1 MNKQDK
7 KKQSI
12 IKNISKKECRSTIDN
27 CQIFECPRCK
37 EIMTID
43 KYPEKRI
50 IIECPHCHQKASIA
64 PRNKQKNELIYETI
78 GSIESAIDLDL
89 FKKEEQQRQQIH
101 KVFKQ
106 TFLNSLKQPYLRG
119 RLFGLFLVVIGSIFY
134 LSSTS
139 SLITKIGV
147 SFILM
152 GIISFMFIT
161 EEKILPINNSS
172 KKEKKHRIQHIN
184 LLFSEKLTLVLSIF
198 ILFIFLITDTS
209 SLELFFILIY
219 LGLLIIKEL
228 TKDFTPTYLERKLNV
243 FVIGFFIIFIIIIIK
258 RVMAIAGL

>member
-7 KKQSI
+7 KKQPI
-12 IKNISKKECRSTIDN
+12 IKNISKKEYRSTINDY
-27 CQIFECPRCK
+27 QIFECPRCK

-43 KYPEKRI
+43 KYPKKRI
-50 IIECPHCHQKASIA
+50 IIECPHCHEKASIT
-64 PRNKQKNELIYETI
+64 PSNKQKNELVYETI
-78 GSIESAIDLDL
+78 SSIENVIDLNS
-89 FKKEEQQRQQIH
+89 FKKKEQQEQQIH

-119 RLFGLFLVVIGSIFY
+119 RLIGLFLVIIGSIFY
-134 LSSTS
+134 LYPTS

-152 GIISFMFIT
+152 GTISFIFIT
-161 EEKILPINNSS
+161 EEKILLINNSS
-172 KKEKKHRIQHIN
+172 KKEKKHRIQNTN
-184 LLFSEKLTLVLSIF
+184 LLFSEKLTFLLSIL
-198 ILFIFLITDTS
+198 ILFVFLITDTS

-228 TKDFTPTYLERKLNV
+228 TKDFTPTYLERKLNM
-243 FVIGFFIIFIIIIIK
+243 FVIGFFIIFIIIIIS
-258 RVMAIAGL
+258 RVMTIAGL

>member
-1 MNKQDK
+1 LNKQDK
-7 KKQSI
+7 KKQPI
-12 IKNISKKECRSTIDN
+12 IKNIQKKECRSTIN
-27 CQIFECPRCK
+27 GYQTFKCPRCK

-50 IIECPHCHQKASIA
+50 IIECPHCHQKASIV
-64 PRNKQKNELIYETI
+64 PRNKQKNELIYGAI
-78 GSIESAIDLDL
+78 SPIENSIDLNL
-89 FKKEEQQRQQIH
+89 FEKEEQQKR

-106 TFLNSLKQPYLRG
+106 TFLNSLKQPYLRA
-119 RLFGLFLVVIGSIFY
+119 RLFGLILVIIGSVFY
-134 LSSTS
+134 LFPMS

-161 EEKILPINNSS
+161 EEKILLINNSL
-172 KKEKKHRIQHIN
+172 KKEKKHRMQNIN
-184 LLFSEKLTLVLSIF
+184 LLFSEKLVLVLNIL

-219 LGLLIIKEL
+219 LGLIIIKEL
-228 TKDFTPTYLERKLNV
+228 TKDFTPIYLERKLNM

-258 RVMAIAGL
+258 RVMAISGL

>member
-1 MNKQDK
+1 
-7 KKQSI
+7 
-12 IKNISKKECRSTIDN
+12 
-27 CQIFECPRCK
+27 
-37 EIMTID
+37 MTID

-50 IIECPHCHQKASIA
+50 IIECPHCHQKASIV
-64 PRNKQKNELIYETI
+64 PRNKQKNELIYGAI
-78 GSIESAIDLDL
+78 NPIENSIDLNL
-89 FKKEEQQRQQIH
+89 FEKEEQQKR

-119 RLFGLFLVVIGSIFY
+119 RIFGLFLVIIGSIFY
-134 LSSTS
+134 LSPTS

-147 SFILM
+147 SFILI
-152 GIISFMFIT
+152 GTISFMFIT
-161 EEKILPINNSS
+161 EEKIPLINNSL
-172 KKEKKHRIQHIN
+172 KKGKKHRIQNIN
-184 LLFSEKLTLVLSIF
+184 LLFSEKLALVLNIL

-228 TKDFTPTYLERKLNV
+228 TKDFTPIYLERKLNM

-258 RVMAIAGL
+258 RVMTIAGL